1 MDNYFDI
8 LGQNVPNEDKKEESL
23 DMVNLTVRADAEC
36 AVFCDGDFLFTL
48 EAGKLE
54 KTQAPAGQHL
64 LEFKSLEDDNIVV
77 EKEVDFSDVKKN
89 YLVIVRELSALIEQK
104 KAEEAAKKAT
114 KETEAKRKAEA
125 EAEAKRRAEEEA
137 KRKAEEEAKRRAKE
151 EAKRKAEAEAKH
163 KAEEDARR
171 RAEEDARRRAEEDA
185 RRRAEEDAKRR
196 AEEDAKRRA
205 EEDAKRKADE
215 DAKRKGYIDLG
226 LSVKWATFNVG
237 AKKPEE
243 YGDYFAWGETNTKRN
258 YNWLTYKWCTG
269 TPRNITKYNNKGIAL
284 DLVDDVAHVKR
295 GGSWRLPT
303 KIEIEELRKKCSW
316 IWTSVNGVR
325 GYRITSRVS
334 GYTNRSIFLPAAGFI
349 DDWGTKSVG
358 SYGCYWLN
366 SVESSYGMDTSYAC
380 SFGIK
385 SEYAKLS
392 CSSRCIGLTV
402 RPVYP

>member
-8 LGQNVPNEDKKEESL
+8 LGQNVPNEDKKEESQ

-104 KAEEAAKKAT
+104 KAEEAAKKAA
-114 KETEAKRKAEA
+114 KEAAKRKEEAEAKRKAEA
-125 EAEAKRRAEEEA
+125 ETKRKAEEEA
-137 KRKAEEEAKRRAKE
+137 KRKAEE

-171 RAEEDARRRAEEDA
+171 RAEEDAR
-185 RRRAEEDAKRR
+185 RR

-269 TPRNITKYNNKGIAL
+269 TPRNITKYNNNGIAL

-392 CSSRCIGLTV
+392 CSSRRIGLTV